1 MAMALASLLTKR
13 PVRSNVAMTGEI
25 TLRGQVLP
33 VGGIKEKVLAA
44 HRVGIDTIIL
54 PSRNEKDLD
63 DIPDDVE
70 NQIEFILVDDVD
82 QVLAAALADP
92 IEPLNGD
99 EPGEDGEDVELELEV
114 AEERELASA
123 QSNDS

>member
-1 MAMALASLLTKR
+1 
-13 PVRSNVAMTGEI
+13 MTGEI

-63 DIPDDVE
+63 DIPEDV
-70 NQIEFILVDDVD
+70 QDQVDFILVDEVD
-82 QVLAAALADP
+82 EVLAAALADRAKS
-92 IEPLNGD
+92 LNGD
-99 EPGEDGEDVELELEV
+99 ESGEQDSSVEPDLEM